1 MTNGNGCRHA
11 VILSGG
17 GASGA
22 YEVGVLKGLFA
33 GDSPATNYT
42 PLMPDIF
49 TGTSIGAYNA
59 SLLVAEIIN
68 KGFAAIDYLEHIWL
82 DVMPQDDDTGHNF
95 IARYRGDPFEYFSPK
110 VLLGNPFG
118 DSLQLAQDAS
128 FFARDFYRRG
138 LVFFLSS
145 DDIETRLLKLFD
157 SSAIISNEPE
167 RRLIEK
173 TINFQ
178 NIRQSDKVLKVAAT
192 NWGTGELRVF
202 GNNDLTDELGPKA
215 VLASTAIPGIF
226 PQIEIQDEYYADGG
240 VVMNTPMNVAID
252 AGADILHVIYL
263 DPEVKAIPLLPVRN
277 TIDTFSRLFAI
288 QFAATVNR
296 DIAVAQQINLG
307 LDIVKR
313 AAGGGPMSGR
323 DVRPF
328 ILAAQRLSRVED
340 YSKYR
345 QITIH
350 RYQPRDTLR
359 GVLGLLNFNREK
371 SLDLISRGFQDAIY
385 HNCKAS
391 NCVIASA

>member
-1 MTNGNGCRHA
+1 MTDVNGCKHA

-33 GDSPATNYT
+33 GDSPATGYR

-59 SLLVAEIIN
+59 SLLVAEITDR
-68 KGFAAIDYLEHIWL
+68 GFAAIDQLEHIWL
-82 DVMPQDDDTGHNF
+82 NVLPQDDDTGHNF
-95 IARYRGDPFEYFSPK
+95 IARYRGDPFEYF
-110 VLLGNPFG
+110 NPDVAFSHPLA
-118 DSLQLAQDAS
+118 DSLQLARDAS

-145 DDIETRLLKLFD
+145 DDIETRLLKLID
-157 SSAIISNEPE
+157 PSAIISNEPE
-167 RRLIEK
+167 RRLIKK
-173 TINFQ
+173 TVNFQ
-178 NIRQSDKVLKVAAT
+178 NIRQSDKVLKIAAT
-192 NWGTGELRVF
+192 NWSTGDLRVF
-202 GNNDLTDELGPKA
+202 KNDELTDDLGPKA
-215 VLASTAIPGIF
+215 VLASTSIPGIF

-240 VVMNTPMNVAID
+240 VVMNTPMNLAID
-252 AGADILHVIYL
+252 SGADILHVVYL

-277 TIDTFSRLFAI
+277 SIDTFSRLFAI

-296 DIAVAQQINLG
+296 DIEVVHQINKG
-307 LDIVKR
+307 IAVVKR
-313 AAGGGPMSGR
+313 AASGGPVSGQDTR
-323 DVRPF
+323 AF

-359 GVLGLLNFNREK
+359 GILGLLNFSRDK
-371 SLDLISRGFQDAIY
+371 SLDLIKRGFQDAIY

-391 NCVIASA
+391 KCILAGV